1 MEDHHIMDAQLMA
14 SSYTSSTTEV
24 YPPWA
29 ARLHMPWT
37 ELGAT
42 LKGIW
47 ATAANKEWV
56 MVSRKGLDNMANVR
70 SRFKV
75 YSIEGLEN
83 YMARNVPFFFKHA
96 FSTVFH
102 IHIES
107 TSLISQV
114 TVENNH
120 CPLTSCATFL
130 IGDCLKICRYSRAV
144 LPPQGGCGV

>member
-56 MVSRKGLDNMANVR
+56 MVSCKGLDNMANVR
-70 SRFKV
+70 NRFKV
-75 YSIEGLEN
+75 YSIEGFEN
-83 YMARNVPFFFKHA
+83 YMARNVPFFSSMRFQQY
-96 FSTVFH
+96 SIYILNQRPWFH
-102 IHIES
+102 KW
-107 TSLISQV
+107 LK
-114 TVENNH
+114 NNH
-120 CPLTSCATFL
+120 CLLTSCATFL

-144 LPPQGGCGV
+144 LPPQGG